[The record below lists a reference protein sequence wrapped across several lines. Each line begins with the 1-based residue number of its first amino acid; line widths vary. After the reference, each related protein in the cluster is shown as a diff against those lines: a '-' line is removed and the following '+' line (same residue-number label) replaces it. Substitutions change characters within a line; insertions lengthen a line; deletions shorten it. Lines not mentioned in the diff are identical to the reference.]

1 MQEGEGGE
9 AGSEE
14 RLAPYLAALSGDQ
27 TDMTRENVFVFVSVQ
42 PPKGDDASATQGT
55 VLSLPRG
62 SRVLDAIRAAE
73 KWSSVLTA
81 SDGRNGRV
89 VLRNGRHTSSHLEQL
104 DNGDV
109 VSILPVEAE
118 DSTVGGEKMGK
129 HFFQ

>member
-1 MQEGEGGE
+1 LQEGEGEGGE

-27 TDMTRENVFVFVSVQ
+27 TDMTRENVFVFVFVQ
-42 PPKGDDASATQGT
+42 PPKGDDAGATQGT

-81 SDGRNGRV
+81 SSGRNGRV
-89 VLRNGRHTSSHLEQL
+89 VLRNGRRF
-104 DNGDV
+104 G
-109 VSILPVEAE
+109 
-118 DSTVGGEKMGK
+118 TVGQWRCGEHTAGGSRG
-129 HFFQ
+129 QYSWRR